1 VSPLRLLPDEDER
14 LLADTARPFF
24 ADRSPVG
31 LVRELRGDPLGFPRE
46 LWGEVAEL
54 GLAGLA
60 LPEAHGGGGMG
71 MRALCQV
78 FEAAGRT
85 LSPAPLHATLLP
97 ALLLTECGDE
107 AQKGAWLPALCE
119 GRAILGLAHSERGA
133 RYERLHVETMARTD
147 AGSDGFV
154 LEGDKVQV
162 EAGPAADAFVVT
174 ARMQGDARQRQGVSA
189 FLIPANEEGLEV
201 RAQTRIDG
209 RSSALLRLR
218 GVRASRGA
226 MIGPPGALADPLD
239 RVLDLGAIAVAAEM
253 LGGARAAL
261 ELTLDHLKTR
271 VQFGVVIGAFQALQH
286 RAARLFAAT
295 ELAASAVAAAAA
307 HCDGDDPSDV
317 PRMASLAKARAERA
331 FLDVAKEGVQMFG
344 GVGVTDE
351 YDIGLYLK
359 RAQAASATLGD
370 EAWHTRRWA
379 NLTGY

>member
-1 VSPLRLLPDEDER
+1 MSDLRLLPDEDER

-31 LVRELRGDPLGFPRE
+31 LVRDLRGDPLGFPRD

-54 GLAGLA
+54 GLAGVA

-85 LSPAPLHATLLP
+85 LSPVPLHATLLP
-97 ALLLTECGDE
+97 ALLLADCGDE
-107 AQKGAWLPALCE
+107 AQKAAWLPALSE
-119 GRAILGLAHSERGA
+119 GRAILGLAHAERGA
-133 RYERLHVETMARTD
+133 RYERLHLETTARA
-147 AGSDGFV
+147 AGDGFI

-174 ARMQGDARQRQGVSA
+174 ARTEGDVRQRQGVSA
-189 FLIPANEEGLEV
+189 FLVPANHEGLEV
-201 RAQTRIDG
+201 RTQTRIDG
-209 RSSALLRLR
+209 RSAALLSLR
-218 GVRASRGA
+218 GVRAPQGA
-226 MIGPPGALADPLD
+226 MLGPPGALADPID
-239 RVLDLGAIAVAAEM
+239 RVLDLGTIALAAEM

-261 ELTLDHLKTR
+261 ALTLDHLKTR

-286 RAARLFAAT
+286 RTARLFAAT

-307 HCDGDDPSDV
+307 HSDGDDPSDV

-359 RAQAASATLGD
+359 RAQAASATLVD
-370 EAWHTRRWA
+370 EAWHTQRWA
-379 NLTGY
+379 SLTGY